1 MKKLIAIPILL
12 ILLCGCSKP
21 EELNSSVSLNSDITI
36 NTEKQEYLKK
46 FDYRTNG
53 NDENYISA
61 VKKEVSKLPL
71 SDITLTQK
79 GQHSEEV
86 KIYENKDMDLL
97 IAADG
102 DSVWY
107 EIYNKNTSVPNKYLS
122 LVTAF
127 RDIDWHFSGSVTG
140 STLNCLDFTND
151 EYLLASNYN
160 SFYSLKYYNVSLNS
174 NNIPIGISL
183 YLQDNSVSKIYIRYY
198 SLSSQKPDLSVDNI
212 NMLREALALSG
223 IKDFDLIINQ
233 LQDNIH
239 NGSVKNAE
247 LANYSITYFKPI
259 YILNNMY
266 QNLMVVTIK

>member
-107 EIYNKNTSVPNKYLS
+107 EIYNKK
-122 LVTAF
+122 
-127 RDIDWHFSGSVTG
+127 HF
-140 STLNCLDFTND
+140 CP
-151 EYLLASNYN
+151 
-160 SFYSLKYYNVSLNS
+160 K
-174 NNIPIGISL
+174 
-183 YLQDNSVSKIYIRYY
+183 
-198 SLSSQKPDLSVDNI
+198 
-212 NMLREALALSG
+212 
-223 IKDFDLIINQ
+223 
-233 LQDNIH
+233 
-239 NGSVKNAE
+239 
-247 LANYSITYFKPI
+247 
-259 YILNNMY
+259 
-266 QNLMVVTIK
+266 